1 MSELPIQIS
10 LLPNPPIIIQS
21 AVMSHTPPPLSLS
34 ETVGRCSQAIH
45 FASMLL
51 ERNLDTT
58 PERTLACVS
67 LKEAQVYIHTI
78 SDLIKKRDVSFGE
91 GQQLHSYE

>member
-1 MSELPIQIS
+1 
-10 LLPNPPIIIQS
+10 
-21 AVMSHTPPPLSLS
+21 
-34 ETVGRCSQAIH
+34 
-45 FASMLL
+45 MLL